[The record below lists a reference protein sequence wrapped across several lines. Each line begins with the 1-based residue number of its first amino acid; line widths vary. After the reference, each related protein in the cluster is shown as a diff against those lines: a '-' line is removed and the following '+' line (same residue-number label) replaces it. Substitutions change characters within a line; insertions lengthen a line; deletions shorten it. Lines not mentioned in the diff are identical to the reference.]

1 MRVTSQMHGRYA
13 LSFTS
18 GALLTREAV
27 IAAPLYLDIRDWRAV
42 RDQLGAD
49 NLLQAR
55 TASSGFRLA
64 REVAQRLAVL
74 TDAEL
79 ALLGDASPSERGHL
93 MWIAACRRYAFIG
106 DFAEEVVRERFLL
119 LTPALGYEDFESF
132 VRGKALWHPELA
144 EVKDST
150 LRKLRST
157 VFQMLAEAG
166 LLVGD
171 EIVHALLS
179 ERVRDALDA
188 QVPSDVRFLP
198 TRDSKEDT
206 L

>member
-1 MRVTSQMHGRYA
+1 MSVTSQTDGRYA

-27 IAAPLYLDIRDWRAV
+27 IAVPLYLDVRDWSIV
-42 RDQLGAD
+42 RDQLRAE

-79 ALLGDASPSERGHL
+79 ELLRDASPSERDHL
-93 MWIAACRRYAFIG
+93 MWVAACRRYAVIG
-106 DFAEEVVRERFLL
+106 DFAEEVLRERFLL
-119 LTPALGYEDFESF
+119 LTPSLSYEDFDSF
-132 VRGKALWHPELA
+132 VRRKALWHPELA

-150 LRKLRST
+150 LQKLRST
-157 VFQMLAEAG
+157 VFRMLTEAG
-166 LLVGD
+166 LLTGG
-171 EIVHALLS
+171 EIVHAPLS

-198 TRDSKEDT
+198 TRDSKEGT

>member
-1 MRVTSQMHGRYA
+1 MSTTSQGNGRYA

-27 IAAPLYLDIRDWRAV
+27 IAAPLFLEVHDWGLV
-42 RDQLGAD
+42 REQLHSE

-64 REVAQRLAVL
+64 REVTQRLAVL
-74 TDAEL
+74 TEPEL
-79 ALLGDASPSERGHL
+79 ELLREASPSERGHL
-93 MWIAACRRYAFIG
+93 MWVAACRRYALIG
-106 DFAEEVVRERFLL
+106 NFAEEVVRERFLL
-119 LTPALGYEDFESF
+119 LTPSLGYDDFDSF

-157 VFQMLAEAG
+157 VFRMLTEAG
-166 LLVGD
+166 LFANG
-171 EIVHALLS
+171 EIVNAALS
-179 ERVRDALDA
+179 ERVRDVMDA
-188 QVPSDVRFLP
+188 QLPSDLRYLP
-198 TRDSKEDT
+198 TYDSKEVS